1 MQTRG
6 GQSLVP
12 SSPIPASRTLKPIE
26 VEGGTLSD
34 EV

>member
-1 MQTRG
+1 MQTRA
-6 GQSLVP
+6 GQSACP
-12 SSPIPASRTLKPIE
+12 FSPIPARRKLKPIE